1 MQQIVKKWLEQ
12 GTVDVFIGCIRRY
25 GHTLPQ
31 FFSHENLEDCAF
43 LVPGWHRYPL
53 EKFALDLA
61 GEHPEVKIGLFA
73 RDCTKRALNV
83 LKTWNQVEADRIVT
97 LDVNCCPSPLGAR
110 SDCSYLQP
118 EPSKAGKQAFGMD
131 PGLSVEEADSLSQ
144 EEQCRRWNYEF
155 SKCIKCYG
163 CRNICPVCFCRECS
177 LEHPELIHTGQ
188 QLTEVPLFHL
198 VRAAHM
204 AGRCIDC
211 GLCEQAC
218 PMDIPLRLLYRKV
231 NAVVEATF
239 GYQTGT
245 SPDMPPLST
254 LEQQA
259 GLEPQALS
267 AAESGP

>member
-1 MQQIVKKWLEQ
+1 MQEQVRQWLEQ
-12 GTVDVFIGCIRRY
+12 ETVDVFIGCIRRY
-25 GHTLPQ
+25 GHTLPHV
-31 FFSHENLEDCAF
+31 FSRDNLQDCEA
-43 LVPGWHRYPL
+43 LVPGRHRYPL
-53 EKFALDLA
+53 EKFALDLSRA
-61 GEHPEVKIGLFA
+61 HPEWTIGLLA
-73 RDCTKRALNV
+73 RDCNTRALNV
-83 LKTWNQVEADRIVT
+83 LTAWNQMEAERIRT
-97 LDVNCCPSPLGAR
+97 LELNCCPSPLGSR

-118 EPSKAGKQAFGMD
+118 ETGGSGKQAFGLD
-131 PGLSVEEADSLSQ
+131 PNLSLEAAEALSP
-144 EEQCRRWNYEF
+144 EEQARRWSYEF

-239 GYQTGT
+239 GYQAGA
-245 SPDMPPLST
+245 SADMPPLST
-254 LEQQA
+254 LEQA
-259 GLEPQALS
+259 PGLEPQPLQ
-267 AAESGP
+267 AAASSG